1 MKKLFR
7 FFVVTSIALL
17 ALYAAAG
24 FSGKLCRSDTV
35 QDGDEFDPNTV
46 RTAPGGYRSMSL
58 WHVGL
63 HGGK

>member
-1 MKKLFR
+1 MKSLFK
-7 FFVVTSIALL
+7 FFMVASSVLL
-17 ALYAAAG
+17 AAYAAVG
-24 FSGKLCRSDTV
+24 FSGKLCQSSTV
-35 QDGDEFDPNTV
+35 QDGDEFDPTTV

>member
-1 MKKLFR
+1 MKNVFR
-7 FFVVTSIALL
+7 FFVVASSVLL
-17 ALYAAAG
+17 AAYAFAG
-24 FSGKLCRSDTV
+24 FSGKLCRSGTV